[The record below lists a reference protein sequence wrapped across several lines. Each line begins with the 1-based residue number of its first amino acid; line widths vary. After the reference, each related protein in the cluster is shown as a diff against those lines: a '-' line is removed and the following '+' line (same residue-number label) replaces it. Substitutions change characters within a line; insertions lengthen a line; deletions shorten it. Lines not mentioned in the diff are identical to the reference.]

1 MPEHIQQMLFDFA
14 LERGYIENLRNQR
27 RGEKLMNEIQQLFNL
42 KRNEDGTVAVSGRE
56 LHKGLEIGTQYDKWM
71 ERMIAYGFEE
81 NIDYIIQSVKVQSQK
96 RLRTYE
102 QLDHIMTLDMAKEI
116 SMIQRSEIG
125 RKIRGYFIKVE
136 RQHNELASAYGIT
149 SLDDMNQLIEQL
161 VSDKLDYLI
170 STGQVS
176 NQKLE
181 ELNNKFEGEYVTP
194 QDIDAIKFAIKSKA
208 EQILGKAGI
217 QVTLDEFLIGD
228 VYEQALANKKAKE
241 EYRHQLG
248 KVKSKLLVKSKKHL
262 GMKGNAPNNHIKRKD
277 VDLAIQFIKDV
288 RPSAIEI

>member
-1 MPEHIQQMLFDFA
+1 
-14 LERGYIENLRNQR
+14 
-27 RGEKLMNEIQQLFNL
+27 MNEIQQLFNL

-56 LHKGLEIGTQYDKWM
+56 LHKGLKIKTPYPKWM
-71 ERMIAYGFEE
+71 NRMIAYGFEE
-81 NIDYIIQSVKVQSQK
+81 NIDYITNRQK
-96 RLRTYE
+96 SPIANGGYKLTD
-102 QLDHIMTLDMAKEI
+102 DHIMTLDMAKEI

-136 RQHNELASAYGIT
+136 RQHNQLASAYGIT
-149 SLDDMNQLIEQL
+149 SLEDMNQLIEQL

-176 NQKLE
+176 NKKLD

-194 QDIDAIKFAIKSKA
+194 QDLLAIKYAVKDKA
-208 EQILGKAGI
+208 EE
-217 QVTLDEFLIGD
+217 TLKYQGLQMTIDTIGD
-228 VYEQALANKKAKE
+228 VYEQAIAYKKAE
-241 EYRHQLG
+241 EQEKFHIG
-248 KVKSKLLVKSKKHL
+248 KAKRKLLVLTKKHL

-288 RPSAIEI
+288 RLSSIEI

>member
-1 MPEHIQQMLFDFA
+1 
-14 LERGYIENLRNQR
+14 
-27 RGEKLMNEIQQLFNL
+27 MNEIQQLFNL

-56 LHKGLEIGTQYDKWM
+56 LHKGLEIETQYSIWIK
-71 ERMIAYGFEE
+71 RMIGYGFEE
-81 NIDYIIQSVKVQSQK
+81 NIDYIEVNQK
-96 RLRTYE
+96 RLTSHGRE
-102 QLDHIMTLDMAKEI
+102 HSQLDHIMTLDMAKEI

-149 SLDDMNQLIEQL
+149 SLEDMNQLIEQL

-176 NQKLE
+176 NKKLD

-217 QVTLDEFLIGD
+217 QVTIDEFLIGD

-241 EYRHQLG
+241 EYRYQLG
-248 KVKSKLLVKSKKHL
+248 KVKSKLIVKAKKHL

-277 VDLAIQFIKDV
+277 VDLAIQFIRDI
-288 RPSAIEI
+288 RLSAIEI

>member
-1 MPEHIQQMLFDFA
+1 
-14 LERGYIENLRNQR
+14 
-27 RGEKLMNEIQQLFNL
+27 MNEIQQLFNL

-170 STGQVS
+170 STGQV
-176 NQKLE
+176 NNKKLD

-194 QDIDAIKFAIKSKA
+194 QDLLAIKYAVKDKA
-208 EQILGKAGI
+208 EE
-217 QVTLDEFLIGD
+217 TLKYQGLQMTIDTIGD
-228 VYEQALANKKAKE
+228 VYEQAIAYKKAE
-241 EYRHQLG
+241 EQEKFHIG
-248 KVKSKLLVKSKKHL
+248 KAKRKLLVLTKKHL

-277 VDLAIQFIKDV
+277 VDLAIQFINDV
-288 RPSAIEI
+288 RLSAIEI

>member
-1 MPEHIQQMLFDFA
+1 
-14 LERGYIENLRNQR
+14 
-27 RGEKLMNEIQQLFNL
+27 MNEIQQLFNL

-102 QLDHIMTLDMAKEI
+102 QTDHIMTLDMAKEI

-136 RQHNELASAYGIT
+136 RQHNQLASAYGIT

-170 STGQVS
+170 STGQV
-176 NQKLE
+176 NNKKLD

-194 QDIDAIKFAIKSKA
+194 QDLLAIKYAVKDKA
-208 EQILGKAGI
+208 EE
-217 QVTLDEFLIGD
+217 TLKYQGLQMTIDTIGD
-228 VYEQALANKKAKE
+228 VYEQAIAYKKAE
-241 EYRHQLG
+241 EQEKFHIG
-248 KVKSKLLVKSKKHL
+248 KAKRKLLVLTKKHL

-277 VDLAIQFIKDV
+277 VDLAIQFINDV
-288 RPSAIEI
+288 RLSAIEI

>member
-1 MPEHIQQMLFDFA
+1 
-14 LERGYIENLRNQR
+14 
-27 RGEKLMNEIQQLFNL
+27 MNEIQELFNF

-56 LHKGLEIGTQYDKWM
+56 LHKGLQIETQYSIWVK
-71 ERMIAYGFEE
+71 RMIGYGFEE
-81 NIDYIIQSVKVQSQK
+81 NIDYIEVNQK
-96 RLRTYE
+96 RLTSHGRE
-102 QLDHIMTLDMAKEI
+102 HNQLDHIMTLDMAKEI

-125 RKIRGYFIKVE
+125 REIRGYFIKVE
-136 RQHNELASAYGIT
+136 RQHNQLASAYGIT

-170 STGQVS
+170 STGQV
-176 NQKLE
+176 NNKKLD

-217 QVTLDEFLIGD
+217 QVTIDEFLVGD

-248 KVKSKLLVKSKKHL
+248 KVKSKLLVKTKKHL

>member
-1 MPEHIQQMLFDFA
+1 
-14 LERGYIENLRNQR
+14 
-27 RGEKLMNEIQQLFNL
+27 MNEIQQLFNL

-56 LHKGLEIGTQYDKWM
+56 LHKGLKIKTPYPKWIN
-71 ERMIAYGFEE
+71 RMIAYGFEE
-81 NIDYIIQSVKVQSQK
+81 NIDYITNRQK
-96 RLRTYE
+96 SPIANGGYKFTD
-102 QLDHIMTLDMAKEI
+102 DHVMTLDMAKEI

-136 RQHNELASAYGIT
+136 RQHNQLVSAYGIT
-149 SLDDMNQLIEQL
+149 SLEDMNQLIEQL

-176 NQKLE
+176 NKKLD

-194 QDIDAIKFAIKSKA
+194 QDLLAIKYAVKDKA
-208 EQILGKAGI
+208 EE
-217 QVTLDEFLIGD
+217 TLKYQGLQMTIDTIGD
-228 VYEQALANKKAKE
+228 VYEQAIAYKKAE
-241 EYRHQLG
+241 EQEKFHIG
-248 KVKSKLLVKSKKHL
+248 KAKRKLLVLTKKHL

-288 RPSAIEI
+288 RLSSIEI

>member
-1 MPEHIQQMLFDFA
+1 
-14 LERGYIENLRNQR
+14 
-27 RGEKLMNEIQQLFNL
+27 MNEIQQLFNL

-56 LHKGLEIGTQYDKWM
+56 LHRGLKIGTRYDKWI
-71 ERMIAYGFEE
+71 ERMIEYGFEE
-81 NIDYIIQSVKVQSQK
+81 NIDYIIQSEIVHGQK
-96 RLRTYE
+96 RARTYE
-102 QLDHIMTLDMAKEI
+102 QENHIMTLDMAKEI

-136 RQHNELASAYGIT
+136 RQHNQLASAYGIT
-149 SLDDMNQLIEQL
+149 SLEDMNQLIEQL

-194 QDIDAIKFAIKSKA
+194 QDLLAIKYAVKDKA
-208 EQILGKAGI
+208 EE
-217 QVTLDEFLIGD
+217 TLKYQGLQMTIDSIGD
-228 VYEQALANKKAKE
+228 VYEQAIAYKKAE
-241 EYRHQLG
+241 EQEKFHIG
-248 KVKSKLLVKSKKHL
+248 KAKRKLLVLTKKHL

-277 VDLAIQFIKDV
+277 VDLAIQFINDV
-288 RPSAIEI
+288 RLSAIEI

>member
-1 MPEHIQQMLFDFA
+1 
-14 LERGYIENLRNQR
+14 
-27 RGEKLMNEIQQLFNL
+27 MNEIQQLFNL

-56 LHKGLEIGTQYDKWM
+56 LHKGLKIKTPYPKWIN
-71 ERMIAYGFEE
+71 RMIAYGFEE
-81 NIDYIIQSVKVQSQK
+81 NIDYITNRQK
-96 RLRTYE
+96 SPIANGGYKLTD
-102 QLDHIMTLDMAKEI
+102 DHIMTLDMAKEI

-136 RQHNELASAYGIT
+136 RQHNQLASAYGIT
-149 SLDDMNQLIEQL
+149 SLEDMNQLIEQL

-194 QDIDAIKFAIKSKA
+194 QDLLAIKYAVKDKA
-208 EQILGKAGI
+208 EE
-217 QVTLDEFLIGD
+217 TLKYQGLQMTIDSIGD
-228 VYEQALANKKAKE
+228 VYEQAIAYKKAE
-241 EYRHQLG
+241 EQEKFHIG
-248 KVKSKLLVKSKKHL
+248 KAKRKLLVLTKKHL

-277 VDLAIQFIKDV
+277 VDLAIQFINDV
-288 RPSAIEI
+288 RLSAIEI

>member
-1 MPEHIQQMLFDFA
+1 
-14 LERGYIENLRNQR
+14 
-27 RGEKLMNEIQQLFNL
+27 MNEIQQLFNL

-56 LHKGLEIGTQYDKWM
+56 LHKGLKIETQYTKWIN
-71 ERMIAYGFEE
+71 RMIGYGFEE
-81 NIDYIIQSVKVQSQK
+81 NVDYILVSQK
-96 RLRTYE
+96 SLTNNPRNPYTNIT
-102 QLDHIMTLDMAKEI
+102 DHIMTLDMAKEI

-136 RQHNELASAYGIT
+136 RQHNQLASAYGIT
-149 SLDDMNQLIEQL
+149 SLEDMNQLIEQL

-194 QDIDAIKFAIKSKA
+194 QDLLAIKYAVKDKA
-208 EQILGKAGI
+208 EE
-217 QVTLDEFLIGD
+217 TLKYQGLQMTIDTIGN
-228 VYEQALANKKAKE
+228 VYEQAIAYKKAE
-241 EYRHQLG
+241 EQEKFHIG
-248 KVKSKLLVKSKKHL
+248 KAKRKLLVLTKKHL

-288 RPSAIEI
+288 RLSAIEI

>member
-1 MPEHIQQMLFDFA
+1 
-14 LERGYIENLRNQR
+14 
-27 RGEKLMNEIQQLFNL
+27 MNEIQQLFNL

-56 LHKGLEIGTQYDKWM
+56 LHKGLKIETQYTKWVN
-71 ERMIAYGFEE
+71 RMIDYGFEE
-81 NIDYIIQSVKVQSQK
+81 NIDFITISQK
-96 RLRTYE
+96 RLTA
-102 QLDHIMTLDMAKEI
+102 QGNQTTFTDHIMTLDMAKEI

-136 RQHNELASAYGIT
+136 RQHNQLASAYGIT
-149 SLDDMNQLIEQL
+149 SLEDMNQLIEQL

-194 QDIDAIKFAIKSKA
+194 QDLLAIKYAVKDKA
-208 EQILGKAGI
+208 EE
-217 QVTLDEFLIGD
+217 TLKYQGLQMTIDTIGD
-228 VYEQALANKKAKE
+228 VYEQAIAYKKAE
-241 EYRHQLG
+241 EQEKFHIG
-248 KVKSKLLVKSKKHL
+248 KAKRKLLVLTKKHL

-277 VDLAIQFIKDV
+277 VDLAIQFINDV
-288 RPSAIEI
+288 RLSAIEI

>member
-1 MPEHIQQMLFDFA
+1 
-14 LERGYIENLRNQR
+14 
-27 RGEKLMNEIQQLFNL
+27 MNEIQQLFNL

-56 LHKGLEIGTQYDKWM
+56 LHKGLKIETQYTKWIN
-71 ERMIAYGFEE
+71 RMIDYGFEE
-81 NIDYIIQSVKVQSQK
+81 NIDFITISQK
-96 RLRTYE
+96 RLTA
-102 QLDHIMTLDMAKEI
+102 QGNQTTFTDHIMTLDMAKEI

-136 RQHNELASAYGIT
+136 RQHNQLASAYGIT
-149 SLDDMNQLIEQL
+149 SLEDMNQLIEQL

-194 QDIDAIKFAIKSKA
+194 QDLLAIKYAVKDKA
-208 EQILGKAGI
+208 EE
-217 QVTLDEFLIGD
+217 TLKYQGLQMTIDTIGD
-228 VYEQALANKKAKE
+228 VYEQAIAYKKAE
-241 EYRHQLG
+241 EQEKFHIG
-248 KVKSKLLVKSKKHL
+248 KAKRKLLVLTKKHL

-288 RPSAIEI
+288 RLSSIEI

>member
-1 MPEHIQQMLFDFA
+1 
-14 LERGYIENLRNQR
+14 
-27 RGEKLMNEIQQLFNL
+27 MNEIQQLFNL

-56 LHKGLEIGTQYDKWM
+56 LHRGLEIGTRYDKWI
-71 ERMIAYGFEE
+71 ERMIEYGFEE
-81 NIDYIIQSVKVQSQK
+81 NIDYIIQSEIVHGQK
-96 RLRTYE
+96 RARTYKQE
-102 QLDHIMTLDMAKEI
+102 NHIMTLDMAKEI

-136 RQHNELASAYGIT
+136 RQHNQLASAYGIT
-149 SLDDMNQLIEQL
+149 SLEDMNQLIEQL

-194 QDIDAIKFAIKSKA
+194 QDLLAIKYAVKDKA
-208 EQILGKAGI
+208 EA
-217 QVTLDEFLIGD
+217 TLKYQGLQMTIDTIGD
-228 VYEQALANKKAKE
+228 VYEQAVAYKKAE
-241 EYRHQLG
+241 EQEKFHIG
-248 KVKSKLLVKSKKHL
+248 KAKRKLLVLTKKHL

-277 VDLAIQFIKDV
+277 VDLAIQFINDV
-288 RPSAIEI
+288 KLSAIEI

>member
-1 MPEHIQQMLFDFA
+1 
-14 LERGYIENLRNQR
+14 
-27 RGEKLMNEIQQLFNL
+27 MNEIQQLFNL

-56 LHKGLEIGTQYDKWM
+56 LHKGLKIETQYTKWIN
-71 ERMIAYGFEE
+71 RMIDYGFEE
-81 NIDYIIQSVKVQSQK
+81 NIDFITISQK
-96 RLRTYE
+96 RLTA
-102 QLDHIMTLDMAKEI
+102 QGNQTTFTDHIMTLDMAKEI

-136 RQHNELASAYGIT
+136 RQHNQLASAYGIT
-149 SLDDMNQLIEQL
+149 SLEDMNQLIEQL

-194 QDIDAIKFAIKSKA
+194 QDLLAIKYAVKDKA
-208 EQILGKAGI
+208 EE
-217 QVTLDEFLIGD
+217 TLKYQGLQMTIDSIGD
-228 VYEQALANKKAKE
+228 VYEQAIAYKKAE
-241 EYRHQLG
+241 EQEKFHIG
-248 KVKSKLLVKSKKHL
+248 KAKRKLLVLTKKHL

-277 VDLAIQFIKDV
+277 VDLAIQFINDV
-288 RPSAIEI
+288 RLSAIEI

>member
-1 MPEHIQQMLFDFA
+1 
-14 LERGYIENLRNQR
+14 
-27 RGEKLMNEIQQLFNL
+27 MNELQTLFNF
-42 KRNEDGTVAVSGRE
+42 KRNDDGTVAVSGRE
-56 LHKGLEIGTQYDKWM
+56 LHKGLKIKTPYPKWIN
-71 ERMIAYGFEE
+71 RMIAYGFEE
-81 NIDYIIQSVKVQSQK
+81 NIDYITNRQK
-96 RLRTYE
+96 SPIANGGYKLTD
-102 QLDHIMTLDMAKEI
+102 DHIMTLDMAKEI

-170 STGQVS
+170 STGQGS
-176 NQKLE
+176 HQKLDA
-181 ELNNKFEGEYVTP
+181 LNNKFEGEYVTP

-208 EQILGKAGI
+208 EQ
-217 QVTLDEFLIGD
+217 TLESYGLQMTIDTLLVGD
-228 VYEQALANKKAKE
+228 VYEQAIANKKAKE
-241 EYRHQLG
+241 EYRYQVG
-248 KVKSKLLVKSKKHL
+248 KVKSRLLVLTKKHL

>member
-1 MPEHIQQMLFDFA
+1 
-14 LERGYIENLRNQR
+14 
-27 RGEKLMNEIQQLFNL
+27 MNEIQQLFNL

-56 LHKGLEIGTQYDKWM
+56 LHRGLKIGTQYDKWM

-81 NIDYIIQSVKVQSQK
+81 NIDYIIRSVKVQSQK
-96 RLRTYE
+96 RIRTYE

-136 RQHNELASAYGIT
+136 RQHHQLASAYGIT
-149 SLDDMNQLIEQL
+149 SLEDMNQLIEQL

-176 NQKLE
+176 NKKLD
-181 ELNNKFEGEYVTP
+181 ELNNKFEGEYLTP
-194 QDIDAIKFAIKSKA
+194 QDLLAIKYAVKDKA
-208 EQILGKAGI
+208 EE
-217 QVTLDEFLIGD
+217 TLKYQGLQMTIDTIGD
-228 VYEQALANKKAKE
+228 VYEQAIAYKKAE
-241 EYRHQLG
+241 EQEKFHIG
-248 KVKSKLLVKSKKHL
+248 KAKRKLLVLTKKHL

-288 RPSAIEI
+288 RLSAIEI

>member
-1 MPEHIQQMLFDFA
+1 
-14 LERGYIENLRNQR
+14 
-27 RGEKLMNEIQQLFNL
+27 MNEIQQLFNL

-56 LHKGLEIGTQYDKWM
+56 LHKGLKIETPYKQWM
-71 ERMIAYGFEE
+71 NRMIGYGFEE
-81 NIDYIIQSVKVQSQK
+81 NTDYILVTQK
-96 RLRTYE
+96 SLTNNPRNPYTK
-102 QLDHIMTLDMAKEI
+102 QTDHIMTLDMAKEI

-136 RQHNELASAYGIT
+136 RQHNQLASAYGIT
-149 SLDDMNQLIEQL
+149 SLEDMNQLIEQL

-194 QDIDAIKFAIKSKA
+194 QDLLAIKYAVKDKA
-208 EQILGKAGI
+208 EE
-217 QVTLDEFLIGD
+217 TLKYQGLQMTIDSIGD
-228 VYEQALANKKAKE
+228 VYEQAIAYKKAE
-241 EYRHQLG
+241 EQEKFHIG
-248 KVKSKLLVKSKKHL
+248 KAKRKLLVLTKKHL

-277 VDLAIQFIKDV
+277 VDLAIQFINDV
-288 RPSAIEI
+288 RLSAIEI